1 MRQSDATAL
10 QKDVTRTSSQ
20 VISIGRGNMINA
32 LTEPEQDYS
41 FSQGFLEE
49 WLKDAPKQIKDHL
62 ATLIS
67 GVSGYREKYLASQE
81 DYNKL
86 LVQYNQLIATG
97 AQYLQFIQQQK
108 EQLDEALI
116 REQRAYQK
124 DGIETP

>member
-49 WLKDAPKQIKDHL
+49 WLKDAPKQFKDHL

-67 GVSGYREKYLASQE
+67 AVSGYPEKYLASQE
-81 DYNKL
+81 AYNKL
-86 LVQYNQLIATG
+86 LLQYNQLVSTLPPS
-97 AQYLQFIQQQK
+97 LQIIHHQNQQ
-108 EQLDEALI
+108 L
-116 REQRAYQK
+116 
-124 DGIETP
+124 